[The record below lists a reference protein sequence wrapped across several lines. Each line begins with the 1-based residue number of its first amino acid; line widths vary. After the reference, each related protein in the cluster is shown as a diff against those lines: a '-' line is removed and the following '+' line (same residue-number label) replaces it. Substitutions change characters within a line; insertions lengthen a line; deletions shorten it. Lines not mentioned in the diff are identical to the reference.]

1 MALTD
6 NLVYVYQFNEGATV
20 DAVDTLGGT
29 SLTQNGTIPSATGIV
44 LGARDIEADTTDNFS
59 AASSSVFQAGDIDI
73 SWRAVFKLESLV
85 QRGVFSKWGD
95 GDASGN
101 EYLLYRDSDGN
112 LYFFVR
118 DAANANNASVNS
130 GSTIAVDTW
139 YDVICGHD
147 SVNNLLFLQINGG
160 TRQTTSFSG
169 GIRSGTNTFRAGS
182 WGTVSPLDG
191 LIDELWCWKNRVISS
206 AEAITL
212 WNGGDPLTYAE
223 ASGGTW
229 IPPVGAFCVNS
240 NRLIR
245 GV

>member
-44 LGARDIEADTTDNFS
+44 LGARDIEYDTGDNFS
-59 AASSSVFQAGDIDI
+59 ASSAAVFQAGDIDI
-73 SWRAVFKLESLV
+73 SWRVVFKLESAG
-85 QRGVFSKWGD
+85 QRGIVSKWNEGD
-95 GDASGN
+95 GN
-101 EYLLYRDSDGN
+101 EYLIYRDADTN
-112 LYFFVR
+112 VYFSVR
-118 DAANANNASVNS
+118 DVSNSSNVSVNS
-130 GSTIAVDTW
+130 GSAIAIDTW

-147 SVNNLLFLQINGG
+147 SVNNLIFIQVNGG
-160 TRQTTSFSG
+160 TRQTTSHSG
-169 GIRSGTNTFRAGS
+169 GVRSATNTFRVGK
-182 WGTVSPLDG
+182 WGLDALDG
-191 LIDELWCWKNRVISS
+191 LIDEVWCWKNRVISS
-206 AEAITL
+206 AEAVTL

-223 ASGGTW
+223 ASGATW
-229 IPPVGAFCVNS
+229 VPPVGAFCVNT